1 MGPAPARTRGTGLTD
16 AVVAAAQAGDT
27 DALGSVWTLLS
38 PGVHGYL
45 RTQGAEDPEG
55 LTSEV
60 FVQVIGR
67 LGGMDGG
74 ASGLRTFVFS
84 VAHARLVDE
93 RRRQARRQPETS
105 YDPERDPRRAVSA
118 EALAIED
125 EGERRALAALH
136 YLNEEQAM
144 VITLRVL
151 GDLTVEQAA
160 RALGKSP
167 GAVKQLQRR
176 GLLALR
182 RRVESGEVA
191 L

>member
-1 MGPAPARTRGTGLTD
+1 VGPAPARARGTGLTD

-27 DALGSVWTLLS
+27 DALGTVWTLLS
-38 PGVHGYL
+38 PGVQGYL
-45 RTQGAEDPEG
+45 RSQGADDPEG

-60 FVQVIGR
+60 FVQVIGK
-67 LGGMDGG
+67 LAGVDGS

-93 RRRQARRQPETS
+93 RRRRARRQPEAP
-105 YDPERDPRRAVSA
+105 YDPDLDPRRARSA
-118 EALAIED
+118 EALAL
-125 EGERRALAALH
+125 EGDGQQRVADALR

-151 GDLTVEQAA
+151 GDLSVDQAA
-160 RALGKSP
+160 RVLGKSP

-182 RRVESGEVA
+182 ARVENGEVA